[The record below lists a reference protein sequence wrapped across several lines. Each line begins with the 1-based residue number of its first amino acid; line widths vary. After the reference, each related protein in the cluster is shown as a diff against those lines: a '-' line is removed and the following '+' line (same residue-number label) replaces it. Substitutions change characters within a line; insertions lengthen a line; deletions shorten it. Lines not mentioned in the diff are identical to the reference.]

1 MPFGQRLEGGKINL
15 CGEYTALS
23 ICSFQLPVI
32 FFQKMA
38 FSLNYRKRKLDMK
51 KFLMLTGI
59 FTVLIYNTAN
69 AREYYK
75 DDGYHYEEQPRY
87 EQHQVRYRDDPKY
100 TRQHSQYR
108 RISKEEERNYNERR
122 YIEDNPKTIRPYI
135 GLDVATTSIKFE
147 DEDYKDYLSDS
158 LNAYSFNVGVKFN
171 QNFGVE
177 AFIQQSSEESKKDD
191 WGDNTKLKYN
201 AIGLDAIGYIP
212 VSQDF
217 ELLASLGIAQYN
229 FNCTEEYDY
238 EEYTEWE
245 KSTLNTI
252 GYRAGIGA
260 QFNINEHFALRAM
273 ARYIKFSDDDIIK
286 NMTEFSLGLRYIF

>member
-1 MPFGQRLEGGKINL
+1 
-15 CGEYTALS
+15 
-23 ICSFQLPVI
+23 
-32 FFQKMA
+32 
-38 FSLNYRKRKLDMK
+38 MK